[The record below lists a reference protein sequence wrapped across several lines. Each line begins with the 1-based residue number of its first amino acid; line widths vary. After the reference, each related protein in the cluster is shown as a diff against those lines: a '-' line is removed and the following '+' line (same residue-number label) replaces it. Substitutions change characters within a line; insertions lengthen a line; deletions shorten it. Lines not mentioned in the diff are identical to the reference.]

1 VSLLTLEMMTYRS
14 NVDFTKATN
23 DELKTILNH
32 EKYCPTHLLSG
43 AVQEMVRR
51 NMLEDL
57 IFYSAKSVYRNVKY
71 LLQHVLKMDW
81 EELYHIGH
89 IEMLMQAEKFKPGMR
104 TPKTFFIMCLKTNFL
119 KMIRDAESMKRL
131 ANCKTKNVD
140 LLDPKLQDKLFGS
153 PLNVEKYV
161 INKIILE
168 QALECL
174 SDKERQAVELYQMGY
189 TQFEVAERLGVV
201 KNYGNVILKRAYQKM
216 RGAIA

>member
-1 VSLLTLEMMTYRS
+1 MIQT
-14 NVDFTKATN
+14 DFRFDRAT
-23 DELKTILNH
+23 DEQLKVILNN

-43 AVQEMVRR
+43 AVQEMIRR

-81 EELYHIGH
+81 DELFHVGH
-89 IEMLMQAEKFKPGMR
+89 IEMLMQAKKFKPGMR
-104 TPKTFFIMCLKTNFL
+104 TPKTFFIMCLKTKFL

-140 LLDPKLQDKLFGS
+140 RLDPKLQDKLFEA

-161 INKIILE
+161 
-168 QALECL
+168 
-174 SDKERQAVELYQMGY
+174 
-189 TQFEVAERLGVV
+189 
-201 KNYGNVILKRAYQKM
+201 
-216 RGAIA
+216 